1 MTAEEQQIV
10 TASTIETETEEVNYE
25 QEEQI
30 YANQGTELHHEE
42 GQLIIQ
48 DEDNN
53 DVKNIGFKRFTNA
66 FNKKKFYV

>member
-1 MTAEEQQIV
+1 M

-53 DVKNIGFKRFTNA
+53 DVKSIGFACFTNI
-66 FNKKKFYV
+66 FGLKKFLCIIY